1 MEKRSTKLCGNIF
14 LEFESKYN
22 REFVFS
28 KDDSKLSP
36 EYLAAFDV
44 VIFYTTGDLTKK
56 NLTASRQ

>member
-1 MEKRSTKLCGNIF
+1 VISWKKGQPSFAEKIF
-14 LEFESKYN
+14 LELETKHN
-22 REFVFS
+22 WEFVFS

-56 NLTASRQ
+56 I